1 MILFAYISHNIDRI
15 KYDVRIG
22 LIPCGILKH
31 WQIYSRYD
39 YYKKIG
45 NENYKSVL
53 FTAEDM
59 GVQENWVY
67 CIIRKMEAEV

>member
-1 MILFAYISHNIDRI
+1 MNLFVYISHNIDLI
-15 KYDVRIG
+15 KYLVQKG

-31 WQIYSRYD
+31 YQIYSRYD

-45 NENYKSVL
+45 NQNYKSVL

-59 GVQENWVY
+59 DVTENWVY
-67 CIIRKMEAEV
+67 CIIRKMETEL

>member
-1 MILFAYISHNIDRI
+1 MNLFVYISHNIDRI

-31 WQIYSRYD
+31 YQIYSRYD

-45 NENYKSVL
+45 NQNYKSVL

-59 GVQENWVY
+59 DVQENWVY
-67 CIIRKMEAEV
+67 CIIRKMETEL